1 MFTLFVHGLRPFHI
15 SSSRGSNR
23 RRCEATPQRPS
34 MLTREQI
41 AAFKRDGT
49 LVLENFAPES
59 QLDTWVSW
67 IQRTNV

>member
-1 MFTLFVHGLRPFHI
+1 MRILIGLRPFHI
-15 SSSRGSNR
+15 SSSRPF
-23 RRCEATPQRPS
+23 EAMRSASTPNAHS

-67 IQRTNV
+67 TRFTNL

>member
-1 MFTLFVHGLRPFHI
+1 MR
-15 SSSRGSNR
+15 S
-23 RRCEATPQRPS
+23 ATRTPQQRPS

-67 IQRTNV
+67 IQLMSL

>member
-1 MFTLFVHGLRPFHI
+1 
-15 SSSRGSNR
+15 
-23 RRCEATPQRPS
+23 

-67 IQRTNV
+67 TRFTNL

>member
-1 MFTLFVHGLRPFHI
+1 
-15 SSSRGSNR
+15 
-23 RRCEATPQRPS
+23 

-67 IQRTNV
+67 VQLMNLWPARAHMTFCDSAARN